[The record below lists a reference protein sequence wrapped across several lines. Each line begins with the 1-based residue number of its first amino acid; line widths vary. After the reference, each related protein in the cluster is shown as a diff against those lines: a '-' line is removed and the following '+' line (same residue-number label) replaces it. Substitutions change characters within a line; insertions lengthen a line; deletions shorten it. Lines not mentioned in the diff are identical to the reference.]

1 MKLLYVSNGNVFI
14 RHKLGFVAVLNMLSN
29 VDVVELK

>member
-14 RHKLGFVAVLNMLSN
+14 RHKLGFVAALNALSN
-29 VDVVELK
+29 VDVVG

>member
-1 MKLLYVSNGNVFI
+1 MKLLYVSNGNVFS

>member
-1 MKLLYVSNGNVFI
+1 MKLLYVSNDNVFS
-14 RHKLGFVAVLNMLSN
+14 RHKLGFAAVLNMLSN